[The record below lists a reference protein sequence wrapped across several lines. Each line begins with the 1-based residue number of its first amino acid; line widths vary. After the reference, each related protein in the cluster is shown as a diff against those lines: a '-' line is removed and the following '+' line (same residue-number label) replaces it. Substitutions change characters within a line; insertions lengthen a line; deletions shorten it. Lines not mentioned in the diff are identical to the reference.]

1 MAEDLPPI
9 TIVTPSFNQA
19 SFIEETILSVLTQG
33 YTNLQYIIIDGGSTD
48 GSVDIIRKYEAHLAY
63 WVSEPDQGQYHALQK
78 GFGHAT
84 GELLGWLNSDDT
96 YLPGA
101 LLAVGE
107 AYQEHPG
114 SCIAGPV
121 INVDKRS
128 GKDTLMPQFG
138 ITFENMVRFWELKHS
153 WHQPGFFFPR
163 ATYVLVGGV
172 DGSLNYLMDHDLA
185 CRLLRHCQVAYVSQP
200 LARFRLH
207 EASKTCTA
215 ARTMLLEV
223 SAVSQRYWPLL
234 DSVDSARHDRFVAQ
248 RLAGLALR
256 SLPRRPGEAA
266 RLMLE
271 SIRRSPLALPGGV
284 VRVVKRWLYR
294 SQPPGQP

>member
-1 MAEDLPPI
+1 MAEDPPPI
-9 TIVTPSFNQA
+9 TIVTPSYNQA
-19 SFIEETILSVLTQG
+19 SYLEETILSVLDQG
-33 YTNLQYIIIDGGSTD
+33 YANLQYLIIDGGSTD
-48 GSVDIIRKYEAHLAY
+48 GSVDIIRKYDAHLAY
-63 WVSEPDQGQYHALQK
+63 WVSEPDEGQYHALQK
-78 GFGHAT
+78 GFSRAT
-84 GELLGWLNSDDT
+84 GELLGWINSDDT

-101 LLAVGE
+101 LFAVGK

-121 INVDKRS
+121 INVDARS
-128 GKDTLMPQFG
+128 AKETLMPQFG

-163 ATYVLVGGV
+163 VAYELVGGV
-172 DGSLNYLMDHDLA
+172 DGSLDYSMDHDLT

-234 DSVDSARHDRFVAQ
+234 DSVDTGRHDRFVAQ

-256 SLPRRPGEAA
+256 SFRRRPGEAA

-284 VRVVKRWLYR
+284 VRVVKRWLYG